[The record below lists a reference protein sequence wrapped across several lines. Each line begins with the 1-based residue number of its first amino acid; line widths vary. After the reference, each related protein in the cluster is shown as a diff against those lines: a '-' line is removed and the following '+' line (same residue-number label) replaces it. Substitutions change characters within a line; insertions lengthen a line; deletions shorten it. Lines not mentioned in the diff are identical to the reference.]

1 MTVVSSIQINRSSL
15 SYDTLSELEVEE
27 IRLQVES
34 FLNGTLSDIEVQVQ
48 YSCITLL

>member
-27 IRLQVES
+27 IRQQVES
-34 FLNGTLSDIEVQVQ
+34 FLNGTLNDIEVQLQ
-48 YSCITLL
+48 YSCITQL